1 MTLGERVNRFSPQ
14 ITIQTLSAFAA
25 RLRCSLSCRCPVGA
39 ARFVAPRRREGEGQ
53 GEGKRLERTA
63 PKSKGSRVTTHL
75 KCRVPDFRDG
85 TEVPLSVGGVAC
97 KAHNL
102 MNHPTR

>member
-1 MTLGERVNRFSPQ
+1 MGEGEPS
-14 ITIQTLSAFAA
+14 AA
-25 RLRCSLSCRCPVGA
+25 RVRIQP
-39 ARFVAPRRREGEGQ
+39 PRKHDTDRSGYGISRRTGEGQ
-53 GEGKRLERTA
+53 GEGKRRERTA

-85 TEVPLSVGGVAC
+85 TEVPLSVRGVAC

-102 MNHPTR
+102 MNHPTGCATSSAGF